1 MLPHAFEGRLRGK
14 YNLSEPSAWKALD
27 RDARL
32 HAQALS
38 SIAASTLPQPG
49 GVENA
54 QRFDPVFMTFDQVDL
69 FEPVG
74 GGALGGDALGG
85 DALGGDA
92 RSGDALGGDALG
104 GDGLRSTHADDAS
117 MAAASMAASM
127 AAAAAIV
134 ASAGALCGVEV
145 PADVTDDVPA
155 INMAAHHQLLEC
167 DDCVLGG
174 LHAPHAH
181 SLSIDEFEPFVC
193 PLSFE
198 VMQQPVRASASRE
211 VFDEAAINRY
221 REDRCGRGESDD
233 VSPTG
238 GGALG
243 VITEAPDVLK
253 ALRLV
258 LRGQPRLPDVPA
270 PPTPPPT
277 PPPPRTPRARDIR
290 ELGAAHFRCL
300 DGLRPQLENVL
311 KGLSPPR
318 IVVIGSE
325 STGKSTLLERLAM
338 MPLFPR
344 ARRTCTRVPIH
355 LHLRRCAPGESHARM
370 TVFDS
375 EHEPP
380 HDLGPIIAINNG
392 WER

>member
-1 MLPHAFEGRLRGK
+1 
-14 YNLSEPSAWKALD
+14 
-27 RDARL
+27 
-32 HAQALS
+32 
-38 SIAASTLPQPG
+38 
-49 GVENA
+49 
-54 QRFDPVFMTFDQVDL
+54 
-69 FEPVG
+69 
-74 GGALGGDALGG
+74 
-85 DALGGDA
+85 
-92 RSGDALGGDALG
+92 
-104 GDGLRSTHADDAS
+104 

-127 AAAAAIV
+127 AAAADIV

-145 PADVTDDVPA
+145 PADVACDVVA
-155 INMAAHHQLLEC
+155 INMAANHQLLEC
-167 DDCVLGG
+167 DDCALGG
-174 LHAPHAH
+174 LHALGGPHALGHHAH
-181 SLSIDEFEPFVC
+181 SLSIDKFEPFVC

-211 VFDEAAINRY
+211 LFDETAINRY

-258 LRGQPRLPDVPA
+258 LRGQPRPPDVPA
-270 PPTPPPT
+270 PPTPPP
-277 PPPPRTPRARDIR
+277 PPTPRARDIR

-300 DGLRPQLENVL
+300 DGLRPQLDDVL
-311 KGLSPPR
+311 KGLSPPH

-375 EHEPP
+375 GHEPP

-392 WER
+392 WERVQAQMDALLADERAANAVRRDKTILLTV